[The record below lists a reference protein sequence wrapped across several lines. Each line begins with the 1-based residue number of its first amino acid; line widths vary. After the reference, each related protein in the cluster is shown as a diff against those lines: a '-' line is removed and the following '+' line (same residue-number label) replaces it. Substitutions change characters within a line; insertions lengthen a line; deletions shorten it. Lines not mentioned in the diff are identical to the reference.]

1 MLMLEIKTHKGPAQL
16 PKVPAVSGQSSN
28 ETNPGSAG
36 GEVGALEKKSPYVR
50 RGAPVY
56 ALD

>member
-1 MLMLEIKTHKGPAQL
+1 MNAHAQLKHKGPAQL

-36 GEVGALEKKSPYVR
+36 GEVGALEKSLPMSG
-50 RGAPVY
+50 GAPVY
-56 ALD
+56 A